1 MKLDKVDIDEM
12 KNIIKYAY
20 EHGDDYVD
28 WVWIAHL
35 EDIVKEYEKREEK
48 KCQ

>member
-1 MKLDKVDIDEM
+1 MKFTEKDIEEM

-28 WVWIAHL
+28 WN
-35 EDIVKEYEKREEK
+35 
-48 KCQ
+48 